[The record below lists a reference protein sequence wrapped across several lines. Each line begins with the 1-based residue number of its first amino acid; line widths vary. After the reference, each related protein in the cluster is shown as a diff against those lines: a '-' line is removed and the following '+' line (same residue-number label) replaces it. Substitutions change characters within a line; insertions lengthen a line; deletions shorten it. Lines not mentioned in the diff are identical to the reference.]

1 MKIQTLSSVVLAAT
15 LFLGCASEQE
25 AKLESQARI
34 SKPEAEKIA
43 LAHAPNGT
51 IKEGELEN
59 EKGRLIWSFDIAT
72 AGSQDITEI
81 QVDAKT
87 GQVVSVEK
95 ETPKQERKE
104 K

>member
-1 MKIQTLSSVVLAAT
+1 MKIRTLSVVVLAAA
-15 LFLGCASEQE
+15 LFGCASEQE

-34 SKPEAEKIA
+34 TKPEAEKIV
-43 LAHAPNGT
+43 LEHAPNGT

-72 AGSQDITEI
+72 SGSQDITEI

-95 ETPKQERKE
+95 ETVKQERKE